1 MIDLLLHTTSPS
13 IYFGNTCIVSPKRNS
28 RNAEPAQK

>member
-13 IYFGNTCIVSPKRNS
+13 IYLGNTCIVSPKRNS